1 VSDLIVDYRILEQSE
16 LMLARLHQQFS
27 AGTRASLAADS
38 DWGYGGIVSA
48 IGGFYNDWS
57 YHRQQIM
64 GRMETLHTMAR
75 QSRQSFQAADD
86 KLASELRGA
95 GAAAARDAGRR

>member
-16 LMLARLHQQFS
+16 LLLATLHQQFS
-27 AGTRASLAADS
+27 AGTGASLAEDS
-38 DWGYGGIVSA
+38 DWGYGSVVSA
-48 IGGFYNDWS
+48 IGGFYGDWS

-64 GRMETLHTMAR
+64 GRMETLHTMAH

-86 KLASELRGA
+86 KLASGLAGS